1 MIGKR
6 YIRLHRDVGGCGVI
20 WCESIEKLGR
30 RGLSVFCPLSLQN
43 LYIGV
48 FKDLGDS
55 ERSERMY
62 GCDGILIYRFPIT
75 PYSNYIG
82 SIR

>member
-1 MIGKR
+1 M
-6 YIRLHRDVGGCGVI
+6 I

-48 FKDLGDS
+48 FKDLGHS

-62 GCDGILIYRFPIT
+62 GCDGILDGIEGS
-75 PYSNYIG
+75 PYPQTDTVNL
-82 SIR
+82 